1 MVERACRGGCMEVP
15 SMKVPPKRK
24 GNRLFFQLLHVLH
37 GPSMKVP
44 PKRKGNHPLRGAVVM
59 PPWPSMKVPPKRKG
73 NRGEDLL
80 TLAAKTAL
88 NESPSEKEGKYS
100 RRAPRRNRRT
110 QPSMKVPPKRKGN
123 PYPNRR
129 AGTCRGPSMKVPP
142 KRKGNARLLVT
153 QRAAVNEAL
162 NESPS
167 EKEGKCTPLNS

>member
-37 GPSMKVP
+37 G
-44 PKRKGNHPLRGAVVM
+44 
-59 PPWPSMKVPPKRKG
+59 PSMKVPPKRKG

-123 PYPNRR
+123 S
-129 AGTCRGPSMKVPP
+129 GGMSDV
-142 KRKGNARLLVT
+142 L
-153 QRAAVNEAL
+153 
-162 NESPS
+162 SP
-167 EKEGKCTPLNS
+167 GAPQ